1 MRISERVQELK
12 LSPIRK
18 LAPYADAAKKAGKK
32 VYHLNIGQP
41 DIETPSQ
48 FMDAIKNYHDKVIA
62 YGNSKGEPFLIEAI
76 QKYYA
81 EKGMNYEAGDI
92 YITNGGSEALT
103 FTVMALCDPDDEIM
117 VFEPFYANYTTF
129 ATEFGAKINAV
140 TTSVK
145 NGYHLPAADEIEAHI
160 TPKTKAI
167 LLTNPGNP
175 TGVVYT
181 PEEMETIARLAVK
194 HDLAVIADEVY
205 REFVYDGEYKSFG
218 TMPEL
223 DENLIIIDS
232 VSKRYSACGARIGCI
247 ISKNK
252 DFCQQINKCCQGR
265 LCGPILEQVGAA
277 ALYTTPVSY
286 LEAVNKEY
294 QKRRERRD
302 TIAAGLKSL
311 PGVEASDPKGAFYVM
326 VKFPVDDAEKFAI
339 WLLENFDVDGETV
352 MFAPGNGFYSTPG
365 LGVNEARLAYVLN
378 CEDLKRAIYI
388 LGEAL
393 KVYPGR
399 TC

>member
-1 MRISERVQELK
+1 MRISQRVQNLK

-18 LAPYADAAKKAGKK
+18 LAPYAEAAKKAGKK

-48 FMDAIKNYHDKVIA
+48 FMDAIRKFDHKVIA

-76 QKYYA
+76 RKYYA

-92 YITNGGSEALT
+92 FVTNGGSEALIIA
-103 FTVMALCDPDDEIM
+103 VMSLCDPGDEIM
-117 VFEPFYANYTTF
+117 VFEPYYANYTTF

-140 TTSVK
+140 TTSVE
-145 NGYHLPAADEIEAHI
+145 NGYHLPPAAEIEKHI

-181 PEEMETIARLAVK
+181 EAEMNTIAQLALK
-194 HDLAVIADEVY
+194 YDLAVIADEVY

-218 TMPEL
+218 TISEL
-223 DENLIIIDS
+223 DNNLIIVDS

-252 DFCQQINKCCQGR
+252 ELCQQINKCCQAR
-265 LCGPILEQVGAA
+265 LCSPILEEVGAA

-286 LEAVNKEY
+286 LEKVNKEY
-294 QKRRERRD
+294 QKRRD
-302 TIAAGLKSL
+302 TIAACLKEL
-311 PGVEASDPKGAFYVM
+311 PGVAASDPKGAFYVM

-339 WLLENFDVDGETV
+339 WLLENFDIDGETV

-365 LGVNEARLAYVLN
+365 YGVNEARLAYVLN

>member
-48 FMDAIKNYHDKVIA
+48 FMDAIKNYDDKVIA
-62 YGNSKGEPFLIEAI
+62 YGASKGEPFLIEAI

-81 EKGMNYEAGDI
+81 EKGMHYEAGDI
-92 YITNGGSEALT
+92 FITNGGSEALI
-103 FTVMALCDPDDEIM
+103 FAVMSLCDPGDEIM
-117 VFEPFYANYTTF
+117 VFEPYYANYTTF

-140 TTSVK
+140 TTSVE
-145 NGYHLPAADEIEAHI
+145 NGYHLPDAAEIEKHI

-181 PEEMETIARLAVK
+181 AEEMDTIARLAVK
-194 HDLAVIADEVY
+194 YDMAVIADEVY

-223 DENLIIIDS
+223 AENLIIIDS

-252 DFCQQINKCCQGR
+252 EFCQQINKCCQGR
-265 LCGPILEQVGAA
+265 LCSPILEQVGAA
-277 ALYTTPVSY
+277 ALYTTPASY

-294 QKRRERRD
+294 QKRRD

-339 WLLENFDVDGETV
+339 WLLENFDVNGETV
-352 MFAPGNGFYSTPG
+352 MFAPGNGFYSQPG
-365 LGVNEARLAYVLN
+365 LGINEARLAYVLN
-378 CEDLKRAIYI
+378 CEDLEKAIHI

>member
-1 MRISERVQELK
+1 MKISQRVQNLK

-41 DIETPSQ
+41 DIETPP
-48 FMDAIKNYHDKVIA
+48 H
-62 YGNSKGEPFLIEAI
+62 SKGEPFLIEAI

-92 YITNGGSEALT
+92 FITNGGSEALT
-103 FTVMALCDPDDEIM
+103 FAVMALCDPDDEIM

-140 TTSVK
+140 TTSVE
-145 NGYHLPAADEIEAHI
+145 NGYHLPDAAEIEKHI

-181 PEEMETIARLAVK
+181 EAEMQTIAALAVK

-205 REFVYDGEYKSFG
+205 RDGEYKSFG

-223 DENLIIIDS
+223 DNNLIIIDS

-265 LCGPILEQVGAA
+265 LCSPILEEVGAA

-286 LEAVNKEY
+286 LEEVNKEY
-294 QKRRERRD
+294 QKRRD
-302 TIAAGLKSL
+302 TIAEGLKSL
-311 PGVEASDPKGAFYVM
+311 PGVAASDPKGAFYVM

-393 KVYPGR
+393 KAYPGR

>member
-103 FTVMALCDPDDEIM
+103 FTVMALCDPGDEIM

-181 PEEMETIARLAVK
+181 PEEMETIAKLAVK

-223 DENLIIIDS
+223 DDNLIIIDS

-294 QKRRERRD
+294 QKRRD

-311 PGVEASDPKGAFYVM
+311 PGVEVSDPKGAFYVM

-365 LGVNEARLAYVLN
+365 LGLNEARLAYVLN
-378 CEDLKRAIYI
+378 CDDLKRAIYI

>member
-1 MRISERVQELK
+1 MKLSARVQALTS
-12 LSPIRK
+12 SPIRK
-18 LAPYADAAKKAGKK
+18 LSPYADAAKAAGKK

-41 DIETPSQ
+41 DIKTPDQ
-48 FMDAIKNYHDKVIA
+48 FMNSIRQYEAPVIA
-62 YGNSKGEPFLIEAI
+62 YSNSKGEMFLLKAI

-81 EKGMNYEAGDI
+81 EKGMNYEIEDI
-92 YITNGGSEALT
+92 FVTNGGSEALIMA
-103 FTVMALCDPDDEIM
+103 VMALCDAGDEIM

-129 ATEFGAKINAV
+129 CKELGAKINAV
-140 TTSVK
+140 PTSVD
-145 NGYHLPAADEIEAHI
+145 NGYHLPSQEEIEKHI
-160 TPKTKAI
+160 TPNTKAI

-181 PEEMETIARLAVK
+181 AEEQDMIARIVK
-194 HDLAVIADEVY
+194 KYDLALIADEVY
-205 REFVYDGEYKSFG
+205 REFVYDGEYRSFG

-252 DFCQQINKCCQGR
+252 ELSKQIIKCCQAR
-265 LCGPILEQVGAA
+265 LCSPILEQVGAA

-294 QKRRERRD
+294 KKRRD
-302 TIAAGLKSL
+302 TIVAALAKL
-311 PGVEASDPKGAFYVM
+311 DGVKASDPKGAFYIM
-326 VKFPVDDAEKFAI
+326 VNMPVDDAEKFAI
-339 WLLENFDVDGETV
+339 WTLENFAIDGETV
-352 MFAPGNGFYSTPG
+352 MFAPGNGFYNTPG
-365 LGVNEARLAYVLN
+365 AGVNEARLAYVLKS
-378 CEDLKRAIYI
+378 EDLERAIYI

-393 KVYPGR
+393 KAYPGR
-399 TC
+399 K